1 MSFLKYDPSISLW
14 DEKHGYSGTINT
26 LGISRHISRKIWNFP
41 TTAPPFFKQLGN
53 SPSIFRIIANDR
65 WMTDVRGHM
74 YKTKIKLKFTWK
86 APLSDFANSGNRN
99 YDVMCIQVIILDG
112 GKKKKM
118 HCAVSYFFSFSLID
132 KYRKL
137 GKTTWRVN
145 DVHLKCAIDAYF
157 IFPALPKRIMG
168 SVVLSSDKLYIFF
181 AKDLYFI

>member
-1 MSFLKYDPSISLW
+1 MTQTFLY
-14 DEKHGYSGTINT
+14 EMKHMDTVGQSTHWEFQGIF
-26 LGISRHISRKIWNFP
+26 LGKSETFPPRHH
-41 TTAPPFFKQLGN
+41 PFFKQLGN

-118 HCAVSYFFSFSLID
+118 HCAVSFFFFSFSLTD
-132 KYRKL
+132 KYMKL
-137 GKTTWRVN
+137 GKT
-145 DVHLKCAIDAYF
+145 K
-157 IFPALPKRIMG
+157 
-168 SVVLSSDKLYIFF
+168 
-181 AKDLYFI
+181 